1 MFSFA
6 PRFTPIESIASSRT
20 GVPGGVPEVRR
31 SLPVVR
37 RRGQSV
43 RPTPKRLLKRFRD
56 RLLPRAN
63 AMLDVIDPRILTEAS
78 ARIIALLEDE
88 TTADEGPVF
97 RDLLEVVLDLL
108 DSPLGF
114 CGYIDR
120 DGALVCPSMT
130 AGVFDACAASG
141 QSMRFPQEQWG
152 GLWGEILRRRTPLFR
167 NGPHRVPH
175 GHLPLF
181 RSLGV
186 PLLWAGELVG
196 AIHVANRDCDYSER
210 DIEQLE
216 LLARPVTPVLRGHLK
231 RRHGGR
237 PEPPSDAV
245 LGTVEQASQEES
257 AQDPAAPSA
266 EEERGAESFAE
277 LRRLQT
283 ANDDQLRAVRQM
295 QLELFPQAPPQIAG
309 FDIAAQNYPQQI
321 VSGDFY
327 DFIPLP
333 DGSWVIV
340 VGDASGHDLAAAF
353 HMVEAHAALHTFF
366 DCGVPLDQLIDR
378 LNAMLCR
385 HLTGRFVSLFVTRL
399 DPATSRLEFAGAG
412 HDATVL
418 RAGGR
423 RETLHST
430 GLVLGLDRSGRR
442 ASFETITLGAGDLV
456 FLSTD
461 GFSEAQ
467 AGDQK
472 LFGRRRVEETLRE
485 GAQRSAAETIVRLRE
500 RVCAFTQP
508 LSPQDDMTAVVIRKL

>member
-1 MFSFA
+1 
-6 PRFTPIESIASSRT
+6 
-20 GVPGGVPEVRR
+20 
-31 SLPVVR
+31 
-37 RRGQSV
+37 
-43 RPTPKRLLKRFRD
+43 
-56 RLLPRAN
+56 
-63 AMLDVIDPRILTEAS
+63 MLDVIDPRILTEAA

-88 TTADEGPVF
+88 TIADEGPVF

-130 AGVFDACAASG
+130 AGVFDTCAVSG
-141 QSMRFPQEQWG
+141 KSIRFPQEQWG
-152 GLWGEILRRRTPLFR
+152 GLWGEILRRRAPLFR

-186 PLLWAGELVG
+186 PLLWEGELVG

-210 DIEQLE
+210 DVERLE
-216 LLARPVTPVLRGHLK
+216 LLARPIAPVLRGHLK
-231 RRHGGR
+231 RRQGGR
-237 PEPPSDAV
+237 LELPETV
-245 LGTVEQASQEES
+245 LDTVEQASQGEA
-257 AQDPAAPSA
+257 AQVPAALSA
-266 EEERGAESFAE
+266 AEERGAESFLE
-277 LRRLQT
+277 LMRRQT
-283 ANDDQLRAVRQM
+283 ENDDQLRAVRQM
-295 QLELFPQAPPQIAG
+295 QLDLFPQAPPQIVG

-327 DFIPLP
+327 DFIPQP

-366 DCGVPLDQLIDR
+366 DCGVPLNQLIDR

-385 HLTGRFVSLFVTRL
+385 HLSGRFVSLFVTRL

-412 HDATVL
+412 HDALVL

-442 ASFETITLGAGDLV
+442 ASFETITLGAGDVVLL
-456 FLSTD
+456 FTD

-472 LFGRRRVEETLRE
+472 LFGRRRVEETLRA
-485 GAQRSAAETIVRLRE
+485 GAQRSAAEMIIRLRE

-508 LSPQDDMTAVVIRKL
+508 LPPQDDMTAVVIRKL